1 MTLPA
6 PSKRIRLLMSLRR
19 WRVEQLETADLTATL
34 KLSIIIGQ
42 LDRRIKKAL
51 KPKKKKPVFVQ
62 ATLDFEAKKRHG
74 IARAKAKRRKKM
86 KRLKRKKNK

>member
-6 PSKRIRLLMSLRR
+6 PSKRTRLLISLRR
-19 WRVEQLETADLTATL
+19 WRVEQLETADLTETL
-34 KLSIIIGQ
+34 KLSIIIGK

-51 KPKKKKPVFVQ
+51 NPKKKKPVFVQ
-62 ATLDFEAKKRHG
+62 AALDFECKKRAG
-74 IARAKAKRRKKM
+74 VARAKAKRKKKH